1 MQVGTC
7 VASLTQGMQ
16 VRISSGTL
24 AGNVYEYI
32 GDASTDSDPEELGN
46 QEFDLSLQD
55 YGDDSLWAPVDVV
68 TSESLGGALVDALTP
83 GMKVRITR
91 GSLMDDIYEYVG
103 PSLTDS
109 DPDAD
114 GNQQFDLSV
123 QQYRDASLWKQ
134 ANIAENAAQV
144 RAYIED
150 SAARAAGALT
160 IDANSDASI
169 DATVVAAALGVGG
182 GGTTGVAVSGAG
194 SYSEDRIKTD
204 VKAYIDGDTPSPAT
218 TEGIEAF
225 SIALVAD
232 DSSTINAVAGAG
244 SLAAGF
250 GSSAGVAVAVG
261 LSLAFNEVS
270 NDVEAYIANADQGV
284 TASGGSIT
292 ISAVSG
298 GQHLFELTV
307 GGQLTPGNLDD
318 AATADM
324 DDPDDPA
331 NEPILVT
338 PDDPDTPEDESEYTG
353 GDDVKSRFDD
363 DANGTLS
370 SPLNEAVVDADADRL
385 ALQALRDAFA
395 LWDEELAMY
404 DTVATAAQYR
414 TSDGD
419 PDVDDGKLDVREGT
433 TVLLEKG
440 YMAGAEGDYD
450 GSKGTE
456 GRVYRYIVMASE
468 TDDSENLID
477 LSTEN
482 YTDTT
487 KWQLVDKLKVS
498 ILVEGKKW
506 VVVAPDG
513 KAYVLELN
521 ATGDKIGVSR
531 ETINAVS
538 AAASLAVGIGGSA
551 GIAVSGAGAV
561 SQNVILTKVNA
572 YGEGSV
578 LDSADDLALNA
589 TSTSTIS
596 SAVIAAS
603 LGIGG
608 GGAAGVVLPSALPSL
623 VTSSAGHRT
632 ARKVRLRSGLTCR
645 TPAWKQ
651 TEILH

>member
-1 MQVGTC
+1 M
-7 VASLTQGMQ
+7 
-16 VRISSGTL
+16 
-24 AGNVYEYI
+24 
-32 GDASTDSDPEELGN
+32 
-46 QEFDLSLQD
+46 
-55 YGDDSLWAPVDVV
+55 
-68 TSESLGGALVDALTP
+68 
-83 GMKVRITR
+83 
-91 GSLMDDIYEYVG
+91 
-103 PSLTDS
+103 
-109 DPDAD
+109 
-114 GNQQFDLSV
+114 
-123 QQYRDASLWKQ
+123 
-134 ANIAENAAQV
+134 
-144 RAYIED
+144 
-150 SAARAAGALT
+150 
-160 IDANSDASI
+160 
-169 DATVVAAALGVGG
+169 VAAALGVGG

-608 GGAAGVVLPSALPSL
+608 GGAAGVGASIGVAIARNFIGWTPDGQESPAQVRAYLQNTSVEADGDLTLTSLAEQRIQSVVFSGSVAIGAAGAVGVGVSGSGVWAENMIGVDVESFIDGDRDAGIAADSVTLTADDTSTIKALAGAASLAGAVGGTVGVSVSIGVSLAQHHHERCRSLYQGRRRVLD
-623 VTSSAGHRT
+623 
-632 ARKVRLRSGLTCR
+632 RSD
-645 TPAWKQ
+645 
-651 TEILH
+651 